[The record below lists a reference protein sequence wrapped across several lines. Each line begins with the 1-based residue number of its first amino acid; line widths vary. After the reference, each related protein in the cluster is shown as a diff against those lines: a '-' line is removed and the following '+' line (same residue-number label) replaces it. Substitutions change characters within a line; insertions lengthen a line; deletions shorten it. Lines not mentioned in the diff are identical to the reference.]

1 MTGPYSRWIA
11 DYRDS
16 GLHPFPVDGKRPCVT
31 AYGARRP
38 GPAALDRWTKAFP
51 LANLGLPTRREGLAV
66 LDADDPAAI
75 ELFKAVAIDTPLR
88 VLTRRGEHWYF
99 ADPIGAIASAIHPNG
114 QPFDIKASGKSD
126 YVLVPGSEHGGVTYR
141 LADDE
146 EISVA
151 EFARRLKA
159 LPTLGPAK
167 LRELLQQPHGLI
179 RARPVVARRGET
191 VILTGA
197 PIVVGTRNDTLFKAA
212 CRDAHDVRRRF
223 GDLDDGLSDLVDRA
237 QAYNDT
243 LCVEPLLAAE
253 VEKLAQSAWTRTL
266 SGVNRPPARH
276 RRHIRD
282 ALCRMGRQVRGLALW
297 GWLTQSGLDTNDI
310 DLAPGRVAAAITGW
324 KAHDAEAA
332 ITALV
337 SAGVLRLLQAGGKG
351 RGRAARYRLVEPL
364 VSEVSF
370 AVGLH
375 RLKGDATALML
386 LVFLVDRWGDASNA
400 PISAEGMSQ
409 FVGGPFGGW
418 TKVKIVKARDHLEA
432 AGLIERLKMKRT
444 SARQPRAMFQMQAAS
459 VLKIPG
465 NVPVD
470 IHRPLRREALFIAGV
485 RDLPPVLESVRM
497 GGVRRKLRV

>member
-1 MTGPYSRWIA
+1 MTGPYRRWIA

-38 GPAALDRWTKAFP
+38 SPAALDRWSQAFP
-51 LANLGLPTRREGLAV
+51 LANLGLPTRREGLAI

-75 ELFKAVAIDTPLR
+75 ALFQAIAGYTPLR

-99 ADPIGAIASAIHPNG
+99 ADPTGAIASAIHPNG

-146 EISVA
+146 EVSVA

-159 LPTLGPAK
+159 LPRLEPVK
-167 LRELLQQPHGLI
+167 LRELLQQPHGLV
-179 RARPVVARRGET
+179 RVRPVVARRGET

-197 PIVVGTRNDTLFKAA
+197 PIPVGIRNDTLFKAA
-212 CRDAHDVRRRF
+212 CRDAHDARRRF
-223 GDLDDGLSDLVDRA
+223 GDADDGLADLVDRV
-237 QAYNDT
+237 QAYNET
-243 LCVEPLLAAE
+243 LCVEPIPAAE

-276 RRHIRD
+276 RHHIRD
-282 ALCRMGRQVRGLALW
+282 ALRRLGRQVRGLALW
-297 GWLTQSGLDTNDI
+297 GWLTQSGLDSNDI
-310 DLAPGRVAAAITGW
+310 DLAPGRVAAAIPGW
-324 KAHDAEAA
+324 KAHDAEMA
-332 ITALV
+332 ISALV

-351 RGRAARYRLVEPL
+351 RGKAARYCLMEPL
-364 VSEVSF
+364 VSDVSF

-375 RLKGDATALML
+375 RLKGDAAALML
-386 LVFLVDRWGDASNA
+386 LVFLVDRWDAASNA

-409 FVGGPFGGW
+409 LVGGPFGGW
-418 TKVKIVKARDHLEA
+418 TKVKIVKARDHLA
-432 AGLIERLKMKRT
+432 ATGLIERLEMKRI
-444 SARQPRAMFQMQAAS
+444 SARRPRAMFQMRAAS

-470 IHRPLRREALFIAGV
+470 IHRPPSREALSIAGV
-485 RDLPPVLESVRM
+485 RDSEQPADSVRAV
-497 GGVRRKLRV
+497 GNRPKPRV